1 MSFPFSNES
10 LQDPLLEMGEIKNE
24 TEQVV
29 AYNGDAEIGVTITI
43 HAIGEV
49 SNITIYNTGTREVM
63 RIDTDKLEKFTG
75 SGIIAG
81 DEIII
86 CTVKGNKSI
95 TLLRNGKTTNVFKCW
110 IKMQIGSSLRRATT
124 YLLIQLSTEVQTYS
138 LRLRTVLS
146 TRGYK
151 HYGCDDFKH

>member
-1 MSFPFSNES
+1 M
-10 LQDPLLEMGEIKNE
+10 
-24 TEQVV
+24 VV
-29 AYNGDAEIGVTITI
+29 YNGDAEIGVTITI
-43 HAIGEV
+43 HAIGEA

-95 TLLRNGKTTNVFKCW
+95 TLLRNGKTTNILNCLDKTL
-110 IKMQIGSSLRRATT
+110 IGSSLRRATT
-124 YLLIQLSTEVQTYS
+124 SLLIRLSTEVQIYS
-138 LRLRTVLS
+138 LRLRTV
-146 TRGYK
+146 
-151 HYGCDDFKH
+151 

>member
-1 MSFPFSNES
+1 M
-10 LQDPLLEMGEIKNE
+10 
-24 TEQVV
+24 V

-95 TLLRNGKTTNVFKCW
+95 TLLRNGK
-110 IKMQIGSSLRRATT
+110 IGSSLRRATT